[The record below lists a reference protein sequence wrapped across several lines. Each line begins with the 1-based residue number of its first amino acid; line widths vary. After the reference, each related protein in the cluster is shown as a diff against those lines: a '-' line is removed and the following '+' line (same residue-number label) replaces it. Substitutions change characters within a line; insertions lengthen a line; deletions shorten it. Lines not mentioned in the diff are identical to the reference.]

1 MLLSPQ
7 DDFEHSTLAA
17 VPGSLSKLAYIAA
30 LRRPDGR
37 YYHWG
42 MARRYGEENASTA
55 ISRLHSSFFL
65 TMLRTPIV
73 RLWEE
78 VSQAASQAAPAHEL
92 GCSGYLAQLL
102 NNAELMVPPDLA
114 GGSLR
119 HFNSILAALSAL
131 ASAPLAGLAGPDA

>member
-7 DDFEHSTLAA
+7 DDFERSTLGA
-17 VPGSLSKLAYIAA
+17 VPGSLSKLAYMAG
-30 LRRPDGR
+30 LRQPDGR

-42 MARRYGEENASTA
+42 MARRYGVENASTA

-65 TMLRTPIV
+65 TVLRTPIA

-78 VSQAASQAAPAHEL
+78 VRQAAPVREL

-102 NNAELMVPPDLA
+102 KNAELMVPPDLA

-131 ASAPLAGLAGPDA
+131 AGAPLAGLAGPDA